1 MSEKKVVRR
10 RKVRRKKKQ
19 KTIDKKIWM
28 IIGGII
34 AAVCGVFTPN
44 DTGSY
49 SVVYMMSACDSEYD
63 AKELEIVN
71 NTPHDYLVIEG
82 QEASKKDVI
91 AVFAVLTNS
100 TNKDFSDLNSELLDE
115 FRAVFNT
122 MNTVEFYTSTSEET
136 VIRDY
141 IDAEGNPYQVEET
154 VVKTT
159 LYIEYTSMTASQ
171 GADVYHFNEKQREQ
185 MHTLLSS
192 DFDELWEALV
202 E

>member
-1 MSEKKVVRR
+1 M
-10 RKVRRKKKQ
+10 
-19 KTIDKKIWM
+19 
-28 IIGGII
+28 
-34 AAVCGVFTPN
+34 
-44 DTGSY
+44 
-49 SVVYMMSACDSEYD
+49 
-63 AKELEIVN
+63 EIVN

-100 TNKDFSDLNSELLDE
+100 MNKDFSDLNSELLDE
-115 FRAVFNT
+115 LRAVFNT

-141 IDAEGNPYQVEET
+141 IDADGNQYQAEET

-185 MHTLLSS
+185 LNTLLSS
-192 DFDELWEALV
+192 DFNEMWARLLSKQNREPP
-202 E
+202 